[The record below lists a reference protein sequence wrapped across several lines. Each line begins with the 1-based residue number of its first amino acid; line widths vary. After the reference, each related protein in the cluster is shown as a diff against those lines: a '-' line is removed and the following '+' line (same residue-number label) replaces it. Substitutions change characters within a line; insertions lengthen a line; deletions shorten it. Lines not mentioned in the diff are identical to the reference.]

1 MPSKYQEYRQMADTA
16 ERQLTSSYKSWTQFL
31 RTAARLYK
39 YPYNEQVMIH
49 AQRPDATACAE
60 YDFWNK
66 KMGRFIRR
74 GSTGIALIDT
84 SGQKPQLRYVFDVAD
99 TGEREHSRPVH
110 LWRFRAEHEDIVAA
124 TLERSYDVSVS
135 DGIVEQMESAATQ
148 LAKEYWADH
157 KRDILHNIDDSY
169 LDGYDEFNTEVQFR
183 NAAKVSI
190 TYMLMSRCRLEPEAY
205 LEPEDFMP
213 VFDFNTPAAV
223 AALGTAVSEISQQV
237 LRQIEVAIRN
247 YERERSQN
255 HDRIDLHEER
265 RLPDSQPEAERGTG
279 EHALGQVRDA
289 AEDLPSGA
297 SPHPLEPDDPVRDA
311 VPAPAGDR
319 RDGATETGADDA
331 GADEVGRRDG
341 ESENQRPDEMGR
353 ADERLQGAGRRNHSE
368 RAGVQLTNDAPE
380 VEPVQP
386 TAAYQMSLF
395 PTEEEQIAYID
406 TAESVNSTPSAFS
419 MFISQDDIDHIL
431 RTGGNADDARMKIV
445 AEFSK
450 QKPIEDRAAFLKN
463 LYYGGNGLITE
474 NGRFSAWYGDDGI
487 HIAKGDAARH
497 LRSAQVVSWAN
508 AAERIESLLG
518 GGAFA
523 TNLEVTEAPRYE
535 RLGIAVAVW
544 NLYHDFSDEARSLG
558 YLSCLGNIHSTNFP
572 EETERLTDDLLN
584 PAFRDRLLSEYKVF
598 MDAYRENRALLRF
611 HYHKPQALLTR
622 LEDLFL
628 PRKEFRSD
636 MVAVPATGR
645 FITEDEIAASLAN
658 GSGFEGG
665 KARIYEFFQTPHTPK
680 ESADFLKKEY
690 GIGGRTHAVS
700 RESGS
705 YEDHGSKGITLRK
718 AGCADVQMNWS
729 KVASR
734 ISELIRMNRYLTPDE
749 QTVYD
754 KAMAQDALRNAV
766 YNDYNDV
773 KAAYPDEIVLY
784 QVGDFF
790 ELYGEDARA
799 VADDLSLE
807 LTRRNL
813 EGVGRVTMCGFPAK
827 DLEKYVEK
835 LREKHDVTIS
845 RIGDSNHKHTA
856 YTLPSIDHEAENAIN
871 AHEAEFGADGT
882 RVFRDPTEDTPQ
894 PTVQERLEHYRPVV
908 MAAVSED
915 TAYRNA
921 CGHSDRENAE
931 IECNAA
937 VRRAVLNSKDMELIR
952 LFSDM
957 PEFRSRLHR
966 ETFEGTYARLHD
978 LLRPLSQDDIDDAL
992 RAWNGNVESKH
1003 AVVRYME
1010 QHGREKETAAWL
1022 AHEYGGKEGNNLFI
1036 VRAGSPETVELT
1048 WPKVQRRIA
1057 QLIREDKFF
1066 TEQEKSL
1073 LENNPDYRLL
1083 GRLRA
1088 DCEYFLGAGN
1098 RAEKHLWAGSV
1109 YAQIVK
1115 MRELYDALPQ
1125 KPEWLTKEMI
1135 DDYAERMAPRYQV
1148 VAYHHF
1154 ENGFDEKLDYQ
1165 TLEEAEKAAQG
1176 YVDGTMESDG
1186 FAYDG
1191 AAIYD
1196 QQARKYLRIY
1206 GNYPDERA
1214 HAEVAGRELVEELAV
1229 SMESTIVPADRF
1241 HVVSLDRGFRTL
1253 YAVWDDETHGYYVD
1267 ADGVT
1272 EEFTSEWQAEAYR
1285 LELQGQAEQAL
1296 MERAKGLISDFCQ
1309 SEYGSEADFSDP
1321 AKIGIAYT
1329 TVTDDEI
1336 PIQANI
1342 DLVNFRLERYLNDE
1356 HLETRQYSSLQE
1368 LVSNELE
1375 SLDFS
1380 DLIHVS
1386 DEDVEQHRW
1395 LAPEEAVEEAPE
1407 TAPVPQ
1413 REPFPYSVGDTVYLE
1428 NGKPYIIESIG
1439 VFDITLS
1446 DPTLFYPISRAESR
1460 ESFARLM
1467 ERYPQPEQA
1476 PTYTEETMAVYPGDK
1491 NNLPYDVEIR
1501 TLRFD
1506 EPEHDPPSAEPA
1518 KPEPPAMSEEEALIL
1533 EQEGR
1538 AALSEMG
1545 EFVPDFDDAI
1555 SQAEIDEPPAHRPAV
1570 SIPVDGEWQGFPS
1583 VAAAEQAAY
1592 ADFKAE
1598 SHRNAQNFHITDDAL
1613 GVGGAKAK
1621 FRANMAAIHLLQELE
1636 FEGLQA
1642 SPEQQ
1647 EILSRYVGWGGLADA
1662 FDENKPN
1669 WSDEFAELYAT
1680 LSPEEYAAARA
1691 STLNAHYTSPTVIKA
1706 IYEAVGN
1713 MGFQTGNILEP
1724 SMGVGNFFGLLP
1736 EPMQGS
1742 KLYGVELD
1750 SITGRIAKQLYP
1762 KADITIAGFET
1773 TDRKDFYDL
1782 AVGNV
1787 PFGQYQVDDRA
1798 YNKLGFSIHDYFFAK
1813 TLDQVRPGGVIAF
1826 VTSRYTMDKQSPE
1839 VRRYIAQRAE
1849 LLGAIRLPNNAF
1861 RANAGTDVVSD
1872 IIFLQRRD
1880 RPIEIDEDWIHLG
1893 QSENGFAINSYFAE
1907 HPEMVLGTPSSEST
1921 QYGKQDYTV
1930 NPIEGADLGTL
1941 LHEAVQ
1947 NIGGKYQEAELPDL
1961 GENEKI
1967 GTSIPADPN
1976 VKNFSYTIVDGD
1988 VYYRENSVMVKPDLN
2003 ATAKARVKGMVQ
2015 LRDCVQKLIGQQL
2028 DGFVS
2033 DEAIQRTQ
2041 QELDALYDSFTEK
2054 YGLINT
2060 RANNLAFSDDSSYF
2074 LLCSLEVL
2082 DEENNLKRKA
2092 DIFTKRT
2099 IRPHEAITS
2108 VDTASEALAL
2118 SISEK
2123 ACVDMDYMAQLS
2135 GKSQEELI
2143 DELNG
2148 VIFLDPV
2155 HGEWQTADEYLS
2167 GDVRQKLREAEA
2179 AAKDSPGYLP
2189 NVEALR
2195 QAQPKDLDASEI
2207 EVRLGATWIDKAYI
2221 KQFMFELLEPAFY
2234 VRRSIDVNYSD
2245 FSAEWNITGKS
2256 IVGRSDI
2263 NANMTYGT
2271 ERANAY
2277 KILEDTLNLRD
2288 VRIYD
2293 TITDADGKEKR
2304 VLNSKETTLAQ
2315 QKQQAIKDAFQEWI
2329 WKDPTRRHE
2338 LVQKY
2343 NELFNSTRPREY
2355 NGQHITFSG
2364 MNPEI
2369 QLREHQLNAV
2379 AHILYGGNTLLAHE
2393 VGAGKTFEMVAAAME
2408 SKRLGLCH
2416 KPMFV
2421 VPNHLI
2427 EQWASEFLRLY
2438 PSANILAVTKK
2449 DFEPRNRK
2457 KFCARIATGD
2467 YDAVIIGHS
2476 QFERIPVS
2484 RERQERMLQEQIYEI
2499 EDGLMEL
2506 RANNA
2511 ERFTIKSLEKTKKSL
2526 EVKLKKLQDTSRKDD
2541 VITFEQLGVDRLY
2554 VDEAHA
2560 FKNLF
2565 LYTKMRNV
2573 AGLSTT
2579 DAQKS
2584 SDMLLKCRYIDE
2596 ITGNKG
2602 IVFATGTPVSNSMT
2616 ELYTMMRYLQH
2627 DMLQRKHLTHFDC
2640 WASTFG
2646 ETATAIELAP
2656 EGTGYRA
2663 RTRFSKFFNLP
2674 ELMQLFKEAAD
2685 IKTADQLHLPTP
2697 TPIYHNVVAQPT
2709 EIQKGMVQELSERAA
2724 KVHAGIVDAST
2735 DNMLKITSDGRKLGL
2750 DQRVINPDLPDE
2762 AGSKVNLCVENIY
2775 SVWKDGQADKLT
2787 QLVFCDLSTPKTAAP
2802 ASRAAKAAGGNL
2814 DSPELHALEAAIG
2827 QDIAEEP
2834 AFTIY
2839 DDIRE
2844 KLVARGIPR
2853 EQIAFIHEANTEV
2866 RKKELFAKVRAGQV
2880 RVLMG
2885 STFKM
2890 GAGMNVQDRLVALHD
2905 LDCPW
2910 RPGDLEQRS
2919 GRIIRQGN
2927 RNKEVHIYRYVT
2939 ESTFDAYLWQTVE
2952 NKQKFISQIMTSK
2965 SPVRSCEDVDETA
2978 LSYAEI
2984 KALCAGDE
2992 RIKEKMDLDV
3002 DVARLKL
3009 MRANHQSQQY
3019 KLEDSI
3025 LKRFPEDIEKSKGF
3039 ISGLEADMRTLA
3051 AHPHPEDGFAG
3062 MTVKNDNLTD
3072 KDNAGAALLEA
3083 FKDVR
3088 GMEPVPIGTY
3098 RGFQMSL
3105 TLEDFGKDYVLTLK
3119 GQMTHRVTLGKDA
3132 RGNLTRIDN
3141 VLNAMPDR
3149 LQNVRNTLDAT
3160 TAQMEAAKAELG
3172 KPFPQEEELR
3182 VKSARLAELNAELN
3196 IDERTPMEQ
3205 LADDAAISAKAERP
3219 SVLARLKN
3227 TPTRQTQDTP
3237 EKQRGQE
3244 SR

>member
-1 MPSKYQEYRQMADTA
+1 MPSKVQLYAQMADRTA
-16 ERQLTSSYKSWTQFL
+16 EQITGSYQKWTAFLT
-31 RTAARLYK
+31 TAARLYK
-39 YPYNEQVMIH
+39 YPYNEQLMIF
-49 AQRPDATACAE
+49 AQRPEATACAE
-60 YDFWNK
+60 YDLWNK
-66 KMGRFIRR
+66 QMRRYVRR
-74 GSTGIALIDT
+74 GSKGIALVDT
-84 SGQKPQLRYVFDVAD
+84 SSDQPKLRYVFDVSDTSGGENSRRPYLWEYRQEHREVVSAALEQRFDVSGENGLAD
-99 TGEREHSRPVH
+99 QMERVAAQLVDEYWHDN
-110 LWRFRAEHEDIVAA
+110 WRDIV
-124 TLERSYDVSVS
+124 
-135 DGIVEQMESAATQ
+135 GIV
-148 LAKEYWADH
+148 
-157 KRDILHNIDDSY
+157 
-169 LDGYDEFNTEVQFR
+169 DGSFLEDYDEFNIGAAFR
-183 NAAKVSI
+183 NAAVVST
-190 TYMLMSRCRLEPEAY
+190 TYALLSRCGMQPGDYFEH
-205 LEPEDFMP
+205 EDFLN
-213 VFDFNTPAAV
+213 VFDFNTPQTV
-223 AALGTAVSEISQQV
+223 AALGTAISQSSELV
-237 LRQIEVAIRN
+237 LRQIEVTIKN
-247 YERERSQN
+247 YEREKIAERSES
-255 HDRIDLHEER
+255 HERTDLHPQRGLSDSRPE
-265 RLPDSQPEAERGTG
+265 PDRAAASPA
-279 EHALGQVRDA
+279 GQVRQDA
-289 AEDLPSGA
+289 EGLPEGASSGA
-297 SPHPLEPDDPVRDA
+297 VEQPAAVREA
-311 VPAPAGDR
+311 VPPSAGDR
-319 RDGATETGADDA
+319 RGGEQPAGTDDA
-331 GADEVGRRDG
+331 GADEVGGRDG
-341 ESENQRPDEMGR
+341 IAESQRPDEVGR
-353 ADERLQGAGRRNHSE
+353 ADEHAESAGRGNDPHGT
-368 RAGVQLTNDAPE
+368 GVQLNMFDAP
-380 VEPVQP
+380 
-386 TAAYQMSLF
+386 AGAQMSFF
-395 PTEEEQIAYID
+395 PSEAEQIQSIAE
-406 TAESVNSTPSAFS
+406 AESVTPSAFS

-431 RTGGNADDARMKIV
+431 RAGGNADAARMKIA

-450 QKPIEDRAAFLKN
+450 QKPLEDCAAFLKA
-463 LYYGGNGLITE
+463 LYYGGNGLITD
-474 NGRFSAWYGDDGI
+474 NGRLSAWYGDDGI
-487 HIAKGDAARH
+487 HIATGDTSRY
-497 LRSAQVVSWAN
+497 LRSAQVIGWAD
-508 AAERIESLLG
+508 AAERIEELLD

-535 RLGIAVAVW
+535 RLGIAVDVW
-544 NLYHDFSDEARSLG
+544 NLYHDFSDEAKSLG

-584 PAFRDRLLSEYKVF
+584 PEFREQFLTEYKIF
-598 MDAYRENRALLRF
+598 LDAYRENRELLRF
-611 HYHKPQALLTR
+611 HFHRPQALLTR
-622 LEDLFL
+622 LEDLSL
-628 PRKEFRSD
+628 PRKEYHSD
-636 MVAVPATGR
+636 MAAVPKTGR

-665 KARIYEFFQTPHTPK
+665 KTRIYEFFQTPHTTK

-705 YEDHGSKGITLRK
+705 YEDHGSKGIVLK
-718 AGCADVQMNWS
+718 KNGCADIQMNWN

-734 ISELIRMNRYLTPDE
+734 ISELVRLNRYLTPDE
-749 QTVYD
+749 QAAYD
-754 KAMAQDALRNAV
+754 KEMAQDAMRNAV

-773 KAAYPDEIVLY
+773 KAAHPDEIVLY

-1135 DDYAERMAPRYQV
+1135 DDYADRMAPQYQV
-1148 VAYHHF
+1148 VVYHHF
-1154 ENGFDEKLDYQ
+1154 ENGFDEKRDYQ

-1206 GNYPDERA
+1206 GDYPDERA
-1214 HAEVAGRELVEELAV
+1214 HAEVAGREPTA
-1229 SMESTIVPADRF
+1229 ESIIPADRF

-1296 MERAKGLISDFCQ
+1296 TERAKGLISDFCR

-1321 AKIGIAYT
+1321 AKIGVAYT

-1336 PIQANI
+1336 PIQVNI
-1342 DLVNFRLERYLNDE
+1342 DLVNYRLERYLDDE
-1356 HLETRQYSSLQE
+1356 HLETWQYGSLQE
-1368 LVSNELE
+1368 LITNELE
-1375 SLDFS
+1375 NLDFS

-1386 DEDVEQHRW
+1386 DEDVEQHRRHE
-1395 LAPEEAVEEAPE
+1395 PETPDVEHPEAVES
-1407 TAPVPQ
+1407 APVSQ
-1413 REPFPYSVGDTVYLE
+1413 KDKFPYSVGDTVYLE

-1872 IIFLQRRD
+1872 IVFLQRRD

-1967 GTSIPADPN
+1967 GSSIPADPN

-2028 DGFVS
+2028 DGFIS
-2033 DEAIQRTQ
+2033 DETIRQTQ

-2343 NELFNSTRPREY
+2343 NELFNATRPREY

-2573 AGLSTT
+2573 AGLSTS

-2762 AGSKVNLCVENIY
+2762 AGSKVNLCVDNIY

-2787 QLVFCDLSTPKTAAP
+2787 QLVFCDLSTPKEAVP

-2827 QDIAEEP
+2827 QDTAEEP

-3009 MRANHQSQQY
+3009 MKASHQSQQY
-3019 KLEDSI
+3019 KLEDSL
-3025 LKRFPEDIEKSKGF
+3025 LKKFPEDIEKSRGF
-3039 ISGLEADMRTLA
+3039 ISGLEADMKTLA

-3237 EKQRGQE
+3237 GKQREQE

>member
-39 YPYNEQVMIH
+39 YPYNEQIMIH

-66 KMGRFIRR
+66 KMGRFVRR

-99 TGEREHSRPVH
+99 TGEREHSRPMH
-110 LWRFRAEHEDIVAA
+110 LWQFRAEHEDAVAA
-124 TLERSYDVSVS
+124 TMERNYDVSGS
-135 DGIVEQMESAATQ
+135 NGIIEQMESAATQ
-148 LAKEYWADH
+148 LAKEYWKDH
-157 KRDILHNIDDSY
+157 KRDILYNIDDSY

-190 TYMLMSRCRLEPEAY
+190 TYMLMSRCGLEPEAY

-265 RLPDSQPEAERGTG
+265 RLPDSQPEVERGTG
-279 EHALGQVRDA
+279 EQASGQVRDA

-319 RDGATETGADDA
+319 RDGAAETGADDA
-331 GADEVGRRDG
+331 GADEVGGRDG
-341 ESENQRPDEMGR
+341 SAESQRPVDVGG
-353 ADERLQGAGRRNHSE
+353 ADEHLQGTGGRDHSE

-380 VEPVQP
+380 AEPAQP

-395 PTEEEQIAYID
+395 PTEAEQIAYID

-419 MFISQDDIDHIL
+419 MFILQDDIDHIL
-431 RTGGNADDARMKIV
+431 RTGGNADEARMKIA

-450 QKPIEDRAAFLKN
+450 QKPVEDHAAFLKN

-487 HIAKGDAARH
+487 HIAKGDAAQH
-497 LRSAQVVSWAN
+497 LRSAQLIRWTD
-508 AAERIESLLG
+508 AAERIDELLDSG
-518 GGAFA
+518 TFA
-523 TNLEVTEAPRYE
+523 TNLEVTEAPHYE
-535 RLGIAVAVW
+535 RLSIAVAVW
-544 NLYHDFSDEARSLG
+544 NLYHDFSDEAKSLG

-584 PAFRDRLLSEYKVF
+584 PEFREQFLTEYRIF
-598 MDAYRENRALLRF
+598 LDAYRENRELLRF
-611 HYHKPQALLTR
+611 HFHRPQTLLTR
-622 LEDLFL
+622 MEDLSL
-628 PRKEFRSD
+628 PRKEYHSD
-636 MVAVPATGR
+636 MAAVPETGR
-645 FITEDEIAASLAN
+645 FITGDEIAASLAN

-718 AGCADVQMNWS
+718 TGCADVQMNWS

-734 ISELIRMNRYLTPDE
+734 ISELIRTNRYFTPDE
-749 QTVYD
+749 QAAYD
-754 KAMAQDALRNAV
+754 KAMEQDALRNAV

-773 KAAYPDEIVLY
+773 KAAHPDEIVLY

-813 EGVGRVTMCGFPAK
+813 EGAGRVTMCGFPANE
-827 DLEKYVEK
+827 LGEYVEK
-835 LREKHDVTIS
+835 LWEKHDVTIS
-845 RIGDSNHKHTA
+845 RIGDSGHEHTA

-871 AHEAEFGADGT
+871 AYEAEFGADGT
-882 RVFRDPTEDTPQ
+882 RVFRDPAAEQAQ
-894 PTVQERLEHYRPVV
+894 PTVQERLERYRPIVI
-908 MAAVSED
+908 ATVSED

-952 LFSDM
+952 LFSDV
-957 PEFRSRLHR
+957 PEFRSRLHQ
-966 ETFEGTYARLHD
+966 EVFEGTYARLHD

-992 RAWNGNVESKH
+992 RAWNGNIESKH
-1003 AVVRYME
+1003 AVVRYMQ

-1022 AHEYGGKEGNNLFI
+1022 AREYGGKEGNNLFI
-1036 VRAGSPETVELT
+1036 VRAGSPETAELS
-1048 WPKVQRRIA
+1048 WAKVQRLIA
-1057 QLIREDKFF
+1057 QLIREDNFF
-1066 TEQEKSL
+1066 TEQEHD
-1073 LENNPDYRLL
+1073 NFDDIDPV
-1083 GRLRA
+1083 A
-1088 DCEYFLGAGN
+1088 
-1098 RAEKHLWAGSV
+1098 
-1109 YAQIVK
+1109 I
-1115 MRELYDALPQ
+1115 REAL
-1125 KPEWLTKEMI
+1125 
-1135 DDYAERMAPRYQV
+1135 AERGIVGGKV
-1148 VAYHHF
+1148 VDH
-1154 ENGFDEKLDYQ
+1154 EKLNSDPFIQ
-1165 TLEEAEKAAQG
+1165 RVMRDTERVAEQEEPTL
-1176 YVDGTMESDG
+1176 D
-1186 FAYDG
+1186 
-1191 AAIYD
+1191 
-1196 QQARKYLRIY
+1196 L
-1206 GNYPDERA
+1206 
-1214 HAEVAGRELVEELAV
+1214 
-1229 SMESTIVPADRF
+1229 ADRF

-1296 MERAKGLISDFCQ
+1296 LERAKGLISDFCR

-1321 AKIGIAYT
+1321 AKIGVAYT

-1368 LVSNELE
+1368 LISNELE

-1386 DEDVEQHRW
+1386 DEDIAQYRQHEPEKP
-1395 LAPEEAVEEAPE
+1395 API
-1407 TAPVPQ
+1407 PQ
-1413 REPFPYSVGDTVYLE
+1413 KDPFPYSVGDTVYLE
-1428 NGKPYIIESIG
+1428 DGKPFIIESIG
-1439 VFDITLS
+1439 LFDISLRDS
-1446 DPTLFYPISRAESR
+1446 SLRYPISRAESK

-1467 ERYPQPEQA
+1467 GRYPQPEKA
-1476 PTYTEETMAVYPGDK
+1476 HDYTEETVAVYSADK

-1501 TLRFD
+1501 TLHIG
-1506 EPEHDPPSAEPA
+1506 EPEHTPPSAEPIE
-1518 KPEPPAMSEEEALIL
+1518 PEPPVMSEEEALIL

-1570 SIPVDGEWQGFPS
+1570 SIPIDGEWQDFPS

-1592 ADFKAE
+1592 ADFKV
-1598 SHRNAQNFHITDDAL
+1598 SSRRNAQNFHITDDAL
-1613 GVGGAKAK
+1613 GVGGAKTK
-1621 FRANMAAIHLLQELE
+1621 YQANINAIRLLKHLEA
-1636 FEGLQA
+1636 EGLQA
-1642 SPEQQ
+1642 SAEQQ
-1647 EILSRYVGWGGLADA
+1647 QVLSRYVGWGGLADA
-1662 FDENKPN
+1662 FDSEKTG
-1669 WSDEFAELYAT
+1669 WRAEYDELKSILT
-1680 LSPEEYAAARA
+1680 PEEYAAARA

-1713 MGFQTGNILEP
+1713 MGFRTGNILEP

-1736 EPMQGS
+1736 DNMSGS
-1742 KLYGVELD
+1742 RLYGVELD

-1813 TLDQVRPGGVIAF
+1813 TLDQMRPGGVIAF

-1872 IIFLQRRD
+1872 IVFLQRRD
-1880 RPIEIDEDWIHLG
+1880 RPIEIDGDWIHLG

-1941 LHEAVQ
+1941 LHAAVQ
-1947 NIGGKYQEAELPDL
+1947 SIGGEYRAAELPDL
-1961 GENEKI
+1961 GENDAI
-1967 GTSIPADPN
+1967 QDTIPADPN
-1976 VKNFSYTIVDGD
+1976 VKNYSYAVVDGE
-1988 VYYRENSVMVKPDLN
+1988 VYYRENSVMVKPSLN

-2015 LRDCVQKLIGQQL
+2015 LRDCVQKLIGQQM

-2041 QELDALYDSFTEK
+2041 RELDALYDSFTAK

-2074 LLCSLEVL
+2074 LLCSLEML

-2167 GDVRQKLREAEA
+2167 GDVRQKLRETEA

-2343 NELFNSTRPREY
+2343 NELFNATRPREY

-2379 AHILYGGNTLLAHE
+2379 AHFLYGGNTLLAHE

-2438 PSANILAVTKK
+2438 PSANILAVAKK

-2762 AGSKVNLCVENIY
+2762 AGSKVNLCVDNIY
-2775 SVWKDGQADKLT
+2775 SVWKDEQADKLT
-2787 QLVFCDLSTPKTAAP
+2787 QLVFCDLSTPKAAVP

-2827 QDIAEEP
+2827 QDTAEEP

-3025 LKRFPEDIEKSKGF
+3025 LKRFPEEVEKSKGF

-3098 RGFQMSL
+3098 RGFQLSL

-3237 EKQRGQE
+3237 EKQREQE